1 MNYSGAKRKKLRP
14 HTSSTNNSR
23 TPLVCIVPLPLPT
36 MPYRYLLLLLL
47 WLPQLPA
54 SAQTRPDSARA
65 VALPE
70 ATVTGYGQRLPL
82 RRTAAAVGV
91 IDARVIE
98 QFSPIA
104 LTQAVNTL
112 PGVRLEERATAS
124 YRLSIRGST
133 LRSPFGV
140 RNVKV
145 YYNGIPFTEA
155 SGTTPLNLLDPAII
169 GRLEVLRGPA
179 GSVYGAG
186 TGGVALFGT
195 PAVAMGTSLVA
206 AGATVGSYG
215 LRRTTISAETGS
227 ATSSVRAQYA
237 HQELDGYRVQSA
249 LRRDVFALDLRSVAL
264 PKTTLAAHLLYTD
277 INYQLPGGLTR
288 AQFGADPRQARP
300 GTQTAPGT
308 VAQRA
313 FYASRTGLVGLT
325 HEYRFTEG
333 LELQT
338 TLYGSGTAIRTPFL
352 VDYERNTSL
361 GLGGRTALS
370 YRTSLAGRVL
380 RLQGGGEFQGSF
392 TDGRSYQNQG
402 GRPGALRY
410 DDEITTTTGFVFAQA
425 DYNLPA
431 DFLLTVAASY
441 NRLRYRI
448 ERLSNAATRPD
459 AYQFARD
466 FRPEVSPRV
475 ALLKEFSPNLSA
487 YASVSTG
494 FSPPSIEEIRPSDAS
509 LNGTLQ
515 AERGTSYEVGARG
528 SFFANRLRYDVSVFD
543 LEQRQTIVSSTTDQG
558 AVVFRNTGRTHQRG
572 LEAALSGWLWQ
583 VAAPVSAASNIPA
596 DAPTGLRAWASYAY
610 NSFRFG
616 RYPSAGQDLRGNRLT
631 GTTPHTLSA
640 GLDFSHATGFYL
652 NPNLSHQARIVLD
665 DANTEE
671 APGYWV
677 FGARGGW
684 RRTLAGHLET
694 NLYAGLDNATNRR
707 YSLGNDLNAFGG
719 RYFQPAPGRNWY
731 TGAQVGWRF

>member
-1 MNYSGAKRKKLRP
+1 MTTIRRIPLLLALLPCAARAQ
-14 HTSSTNNSR
+14 
-23 TPLVCIVPLPLPT
+23 TPLDT
-36 MPYRYLLLLLL
+36 
-47 WLPQLPA
+47 
-54 SAQTRPDSARA
+54 ARA

-82 RRTAAAVGV
+82 RRTAAAIGV
-91 IDARVIE
+91 LDARTLQ
-98 QFSPIA
+98 QFNPAA

-155 SGTTPLNLLDPAII
+155 GGSTPLNLLDPAII
-169 GRLEVLRGPA
+169 GRLEVLKGPA

-195 PAVAMGTSLVA
+195 PEVA
-206 AGATVGSYG
+206 AGRSRVAVGATVGSYG
-215 LRRTTISAETGS
+215 LRRATATAETGS

-249 LRRDVFALDLRSVAL
+249 LRREVFALDVRTVAS

-288 AQFGADPRQARP
+288 AQFEADPRQARP
-300 GTQTAPGT
+300 GTATAPGT
-308 VAQRA
+308 VAQQA
-313 FYASRTGLVGLT
+313 FYASRTGLLGLT
-325 HEYRFTEG
+325 HEYRFTDK

-338 TLYGSGTAIRTPFL
+338 TLYGSGTAIRTPYL
-352 VDYERNTSL
+352 VDYERNTGL
-361 GLGGRTALS
+361 GLGGRSALS
-370 YRTSLAGRVL
+370 YRTALAGRVL
-380 RLQGGGEFQGSF
+380 RLQGGGEVQAGF
-392 TDGRSYQNQG
+392 TNGRSYQNNG
-402 GRPGALRY
+402 GTPGALRY

-425 DYNLPA
+425 DYQLPA
-431 DFLLTVAASY
+431 DLLLTVAASY
-441 NRLRYRI
+441 NRLRYGIARV
-448 ERLSNAATRPD
+448 SNAAATPSG
-459 AYQFARD
+459 YEFSRD

-475 ALLKEFSPNLSA
+475 ALLKEFGSNLSV

-494 FSPPSIEEIRPSDAS
+494 FSPPTIEEIRPSDAS
-509 LNGTLQ
+509 LNGSLQ
-515 AERGTSYEVGARG
+515 AERGTSYEVGTRG
-528 SFFANRLRYDVSVFD
+528 SWLANRLRYELNLFD
-543 LEQRQTIVSSTTDQG
+543 FELRETIVSSTTEQG
-558 AVVFRNTGRTHQRG
+558 IVVFRNTGSTHQRG

-583 VAAPVSAASNIPA
+583 VAPAASAAEPG
-596 DAPTGLRAWASYAY
+596 APTGLRAWASYAY
-610 NSFRFG
+610 NDFRFG
-616 RYPSAGQDLRGNRLT
+616 SYPSGGADLRGNRLT
-631 GTTPHTLSA
+631 GTAPHTLSA
-640 GLDFSHATGFYL
+640 GLGFSEAHGFYV
-652 NPNLSHQARIVLD
+652 NPNLSHQARVVLN
-665 DANTEE
+665 DANTDT

-684 RRTLAGHLET
+684 RRTLLGHLET
-694 NLYAGLDNATNRR
+694 NIYAGLDNATDRR

-719 RYFQPAPGRNWY
+719 RYFQPAPGRAWY
-731 TGAQVGWRF
+731 AGAQVGWRW